1 MTGNRFWLFWQRR
14 GAGSIPAFYAN
25 DVAEGTSDLES
36 KRSAVYC
43 FTNETKSTFVQAF
56 PEALL

>member
-1 MTGNRFWLFWQRR
+1 MVIFGKGEVQVRFLPSTLTMWLK
-14 GAGSIPAFYAN
+14 
-25 DVAEGTSDLES
+25 GTSDLES